1 MKSLLRKSWRPLL
14 VLLLLFII
22 WEILVNLFHVP
33 KWLLPSPSD
42 IFQEATLNG
51 TVLINH
57 LMSTL
62 ELSIIRLF
70 HWYLYRIDHGH
81 PITFASILKRCTLS
95 IAHSFAKYS
104 NHCTCSIISHLVWI
118 WNVTKDYC
126 HYFSLLFPCDG
137 SSIRWI

>member
-14 VLLLLFII
+14 VLLLLFIP

-62 ELSIIRLF
+62 KLTLSGFFIGTCIGL
-70 HWYLYRIDHGH
+70 DHGH
-81 PITFASILKRCTLS
+81 SIIFASILKRCIIS

-104 NHCTCSIISHLVWI
+104 NHCTCSIVGHLVWI

-126 HYFSLLFPCDG
+126 HHFSLLFPCDG
-137 SSIRWI
+137 CCIRWI